1 MHGRCRYDRSMS
13 RRGPLLV
20 LGAATLWGTTG
31 TAQALGPEGINPET
45 VALVRMV
52 GGSLLL
58 AYSAFKGTSSPIRG
72 LPRPALIM
80 AVAAMAGS
88 QPLFFG
94 GVERTGVAIG
104 TIVTI
109 GSGPLLAGALAWLV
123 RREPVTRRW
132 YIATAVSIGG
142 SLVLVSGGESAGVD
156 GLGLLLALGA
166 GVAWAVYLVGA
177 KEVFERADPVY
188 AAGVM
193 FAGAALLLSPTVLL
207 ADASWMATGGG
218 LAVVIWLAPTT
229 ALSYVLFSRGLER
242 TRVAVTA
249 TLTLSEPVTAAFL
262 GLLLLD
268 EPARVTTVV
277 GIGSILLGLVVLARE
292 R

>member
-1 MHGRCRYDRSMS
+1 MS
-13 RRGPLLV
+13 QRGPLLV

-58 AYSAFKGTSSPIRG
+58 IYSVFRGTNSPIRG

-166 GVAWAVYLVGA
+166 GVAWLAWIGSDPL
-177 KEVFERADPVY
+177 ADRH
-188 AAGVM
+188 
-193 FAGAALLLSPTVLL
+193 ALLIVVFPLLVYVTYAFYGGVRIKSPC
-207 ADASWMATGGG
+207 DGD
-218 LAVVIWLAPTT
+218 
-229 ALSYVLFSRGLER
+229 RKK
-242 TRVAVTA
+242 
-249 TLTLSEPVTAAFL
+249 
-262 GLLLLD
+262 
-268 EPARVTTVV
+268 
-277 GIGSILLGLVVLARE
+277 
-292 R
+292 